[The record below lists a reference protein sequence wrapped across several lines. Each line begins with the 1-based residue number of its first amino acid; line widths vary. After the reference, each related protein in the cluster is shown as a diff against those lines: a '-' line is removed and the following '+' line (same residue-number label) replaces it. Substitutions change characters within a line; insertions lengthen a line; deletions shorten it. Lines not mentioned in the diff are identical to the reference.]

1 VFAGAAMFRWF
12 KKGGQP
18 PEGAGNQLPDEMEQ
32 DGAPLGEKENLL
44 RIRYLCRIAETSAER
59 IADAKEHGG
68 VNEEMLQYEID
79 RYTQLR
85 AEAVH
90 LADTI
95 TDEFYRGVAIRFL
108 IDLCMKAGAIDDARS
123 LFEYQEIEVIRER
136 IIEEYPEI
144 GRPRV
149 SVEYQ

>member
-1 VFAGAAMFRWF
+1 MFRWF
-12 KKGGQP
+12 KKGEQP
-18 PEGAGNQLPDEMEQ
+18 PEGAGHQLPDEMEQ
-32 DGAPLGEKENLL
+32 DGAPPGEKENLL
-44 RIRYLCRIAETSAER
+44 KIRYLCRIAETSAER
-59 IADAKEHGG
+59 IADAKKHGG

-108 IDLCMKAGAIDDARS
+108 IDLCMKAGDIDDARS
-123 LFEYQEIEVIRER
+123 LFKYEEIEVIREH
-136 IIEEYPEI
+136 IVEEYPEI
-144 GRPRV
+144 ARPRI